1 MDEMMLDTADPSAA
15 GNAMDDDELA
25 TLLRQFEA
33 QSIGDE
39 WGDVA
44 SEQEQAINYYYR
56 RMPDVPAQAGQ
67 SSVVADTVQVT
78 VDDAMAEVLKPFV
91 SAEDFASFEPVGPE
105 DEEQA
110 EQANEY
116 VNYVINCDNNGFL
129 IFHNWFK
136 DALLTKVGVVKT
148 WWEDES
154 RETTSQTLVDAEQL
168 LMAREDERYAGE
180 EDNGDGT
187 YNLSML
193 SMEEDGRCKIE
204 CIPPEEFKISPFAR
218 SIEDAAYVAHAP
230 TNVTRSTLVE
240 MGYDYDTVYGM
251 PAWSGTLAEEGRQQ
265 ARYQDENYGGASR
278 SLGTPH
284 ASQEFLPFREEYIRI
299 DYDGD
304 GIAELR
310 KVHRVQDV
318 ILLNE
323 EVEEVPFAI
332 LCPVPMPHKVYGLS
346 LADQVVDL
354 QRIETVLTRQMLDN
368 LYKSNNPRPHVPQG
382 SERQDGSTADSLMDT
397 APGAA
402 VMEGAVP
409 IRYEAVPFVA
419 DKSFPMLQY
428 VEQKRTQRTGFNSVG
443 QGLDRDVLNK
453 SNQMTATQASQQENK
468 QNSRAEMI
476 ARIFAETGVK
486 RLMKL
491 VLKMLVKHQPK
502 ARVIRLRNEWI
513 EVDPRGWNPEMDLK
527 INVGLGIGNKMEQLA
542 QAESVLVTMA
552 ELGQTEYADL
562 LSKKTVYNAVKRKF
576 QAAGIKNIDDFLV
589 EPEDDIDPETGQP
602 VQKQQ
607 PPDPELLK
615 AQAEMQMQ
623 QAKIEGEQQLA
634 AAKLQIQKEDADQK
648 AELAR
653 AQAAVEAQLASER
666 AGFEARLAEQKLMQE
681 MALAERRM
689 AMEEDLAD
697 RKASVAEGAALSKNR
712 PGGSLDE

>member
-1 MDEMMLDTADPSAA
+1 
-15 GNAMDDDELA
+15 
-25 TLLRQFEA
+25 
-33 QSIGDE
+33 
-39 WGDVA
+39 
-44 SEQEQAINYYYR
+44 
-56 RMPDVPAQAGQ
+56 
-67 SSVVADTVQVT
+67 
-78 VDDAMAEVLKPFV
+78 
-91 SAEDFASFEPVGPE
+91 
-105 DEEQA
+105 
-110 EQANEY
+110 
-116 VNYVINCDNNGFL
+116 
-129 IFHNWFK
+129 
-136 DALLTKVGVVKT
+136 
-148 WWEDES
+148 
-154 RETTSQTLVDAEQL
+154 
-168 LMAREDERYAGE
+168 
-180 EDNGDGT
+180 
-187 YNLSML
+187 
-193 SMEEDGRCKIE
+193 
-204 CIPPEEFKISPFAR
+204 
-218 SIEDAAYVAHAP
+218 
-230 TNVTRSTLVE
+230 
-240 MGYDYDTVYGM
+240 
-251 PAWSGTLAEEGRQQ
+251 
-265 ARYQDENYGGASR
+265 
-278 SLGTPH
+278 
-284 ASQEFLPFREEYIRI
+284 
-299 DYDGD
+299 
-304 GIAELR
+304 
-310 KVHRVQDV
+310 
-318 ILLNE
+318 
-323 EVEEVPFAI
+323 
-332 LCPVPMPHKVYGLS
+332 
-346 LADQVVDL
+346 
-354 QRIETVLTRQMLDN
+354 
-368 LYKSNNPRPHVPQG
+368 
-382 SERQDGSTADSLMDT
+382 
-397 APGAA
+397 
-402 VMEGAVP
+402 
-409 IRYEAVPFVA
+409 
-419 DKSFPMLQY
+419 
-428 VEQKRTQRTGFNSVG
+428 
-443 QGLDRDVLNK
+443 
-453 SNQMTATQASQQENK
+453 
-468 QNSRAEMI
+468 
-476 ARIFAETGVK
+476 
-486 RLMKL
+486 MKL